1 MPPAHGNRSPSEGS
15 GLIERPSGPHE
26 GCPEEDAVPRSP
38 SGSPRPNPSETDE
51 PPLFRVFLLNDDYT
65 TMEFVVGVLRHVFHK
80 PPAEATRIMLTVHR
94 QGMGVCGT
102 YPREVAETKVET
114 VHTLAREHGFPLRC
128 TMERE

>member
-1 MPPAHGNRSPSEGS
+1 MAAEFADPDALETTDVSE
-15 GLIERPSGPHE
+15 
-26 GCPEEDAVPRSP
+26 
-38 SGSPRPNPSETDE
+38 ETDE
-51 PPLFRVFLLNDDYT
+51 PPLFRVLLLNDDFT
-65 TMEFVVGVLRHVFHK
+65 TMEFVVEVLRYVFHK
-80 PPAEATRIMLTVHR
+80 SPAEATRIMLTVHR